1 MDRRQPSDR
10 DGVKGPFGKG
20 RTSPIQSSKK
30 NIPQKDQRVALTVNG
45 KQMEL
50 DVDSRMTLAE
60 LLREKLG
67 LMGTKVGCNRA
78 ECGSCTVLLDG
89 QPVYS
94 CTVLA
99 VETAGR
105 EVLTIEGL
113 FAAGGKLHPLQEA
126 FIEHDALQCGFC
138 TPGMVMSLKA
148 LLENKPRPSE
158 EEIRK
163 AIDGNL
169 CRCGC
174 YPNIIKAALAAAE
187 KMARQGG

>member
-1 MDRRQPSDR
+1 MKRHEAKRPSR
-10 DGVKGPFGKG
+10 KG
-20 RTSPIQSSKK
+20 RMAQTTAPKE
-30 NIPQKDQRVALTVNG
+30 NIPKKDQRVALTVNG
-45 KQMEL
+45 KEMEL

-60 LLREKLG
+60 LLRERLG
-67 LMGTKVGCNRA
+67 LMGTKVGCNRG

-99 VETAGR
+99 AETGGK

-113 FAAGGKLHPLQEA
+113 FGAGGKLHPLQEA

-138 TPGMVMSLKA
+138 THGMVISLKS
-148 LLENKPRPSE
+148 LLETKPRPSE

-174 YPNIIKAALAAAE
+174 YPNIIRAAVAAAE
-187 KMARQGG
+187 KMAGQGG

>member
-1 MDRRQPSDR
+1 MAVDERMP
-10 DGVKGPFGKG
+10 KANK
-20 RTSPIQSSKK
+20 
-30 NIPQKDQRVALTVNG
+30 RVVLTVNR
-45 KQMEL
+45 KKIEL

-60 LLREKLG
+60 FLREKLG
-67 LMGTKVGCNRA
+67 LIGTKVGCNRA

-89 QPVYS
+89 NPVYS

-113 FAAGGKLHPLQEA
+113 TTEGKLHPLQEA
-126 FIEHDALQCGFC
+126 FIEHDALQCGYC
-138 TPGMVMSLKA
+138 TPGMILSIKV
-148 LLENKPRPSE
+148 LLENKPHPTE
-158 EEIRK
+158 EDIRS

-174 YPNIIKAALAAAE
+174 YPNIIKATLAVSK
-187 KMARQGG
+187 KMAHQEKLK

>member
-1 MDRRQPSDR
+1 MAQTTAP
-10 DGVKGPFGKG
+10 KE
-20 RTSPIQSSKK
+20 
-30 NIPQKDQRVALTVNG
+30 NIPKKDQRVALTVNG
-45 KQMEL
+45 KEMEL

-60 LLREKLG
+60 LLRERLG
-67 LMGTKVGCNRA
+67 LMGTKVGCNRG

-99 VETAGR
+99 AETGGK

-113 FAAGGKLHPLQEA
+113 FGAGGKLHPLQEA

-138 TPGMVMSLKA
+138 TPGMVISLKS
-148 LLENKPRPSE
+148 LLETKPRPSE

-174 YPNIIKAALAAAE
+174 YPNIIRAAVAAAE
-187 KMARQGG
+187 KMAGQGG

>member
-1 MDRRQPSDR
+1 MLKR
-10 DGVKGPFGKG
+10 DEVKGPSRKG
-20 RTSPIQSSKK
+20 RTSPLQSSKK
-30 NIPQKDQRVALTVNG
+30 NIPLKGRRLALTVNG
-45 KQMEL
+45 KETEL

-60 LLREKLG
+60 VLREKLG

-148 LLENKPRPSE
+148 LLETKPQPAE
-158 EEIRK
+158 EEIRN

-187 KMARQGG
+187 KMARQGV